1 MRRPKRHS
9 LPEGSRTGTN
19 RSASRSALSNTSRS
33 IASSLS
39 SPGDSADAFDTAL
52 FDRLRQKRL
61 DLAKARGLPPYII
74 FSDATLMAMAREM
87 PLSEDEFMAINGVGQ
102 IKFERYGKAFLGV
115 IQDFL
120 SKDAGET
127 GTDTDN

>member
-1 MRRPKRHS
+1 
-9 LPEGSRTGTN
+9 
-19 RSASRSALSNTSRS
+19 
-33 IASSLS
+33 
-39 SPGDSADAFDTAL
+39 
-52 FDRLRQKRL
+52 
-61 DLAKARGLPPYII
+61 
-74 FSDATLMAMAREM
+74 M